1 MCYIHSKTNKNARVM
16 KTTKL
21 FLSIALVT
29 LTITAFGNYN
39 SSIETVYESELS
51 LESWMITPFE
61 SAVLEEALS
70 LESWMVAPFENAVS
84 EEDLAMESWMV
95 APFESNISEEDL
107 AMELWMEAPFA
118 SCMAEEGLVLEPW
131 MSTPFNAGNE
141 ICVESWMIAAWN

>member
-1 MCYIHSKTNKNARVM
+1 M

-21 FLSIALVT
+21 FLSIALVA
-29 LTITAFGNYN
+29 LTITAFGNYK

-70 LESWMVAPFENAVS
+70 MESWMVAPFESNVS
-84 EEDLAMESWMV
+84 EEDLAMESWM
-95 APFESNISEEDL
+95 A
-107 AMELWMEAPFA
+107 APFA
-118 SCMAEEGLVLEPW
+118 SYIAEEGLVLEPW

-141 ICVESWMIAAWN
+141 ICIESWMIAAWN